1 MIVQI
6 FVGYKLLTSTATLPN
21 VTWFALYSGPDGEP
35 IVESGTASISWK
47 YILIYISNSWGNLD
61 TQGGLK
67 NGKKQMKCAWLL
79 ITYLKRPKS
88 IFFWGKIDFS

>member
-47 YILIYISNSWGNLD
+47 YILLIYISNSWGNLD

-67 NGKKQMKCAWLL
+67 KGKNKYSVNDYWLP
-79 ITYLKRPKS
+79 T
-88 IFFWGKIDFS
+88 

>member
-1 MIVQI
+1 MIGQI

-47 YILIYISNSWGNLD
+47 YILIYISNCWGNLD
-61 TQGGLK
+61 TQDGLK
-67 NGKKQMKCAWLL
+67 NGKKQMKCA
-79 ITYLKRPKS
+79 
-88 IFFWGKIDFS
+88 